1 LKENGLTSVL
11 DLMAKAGLSETLAGP
26 GMTSP
31 LQIQIFFFK
40 LTFHS
45 YFDLIRAHHLGADQR
60 SHRRF

>member
-31 LQIQIFFFK
+31 LQIQIF
-40 LTFHS
+40 LS
-45 YFDLIRAHHLGADQR
+45 
-60 SHRRF
+60 